1 LSPCNDYFKL
11 ELQTDGPNPDNPTF
25 TTLWHKLD
33 VYRNLWIDMSVIF
46 TQMVI
51 SLTLCDSEVVT
62 LAFYQ
67 PPLLSYALES

>member
-1 LSPCNDYFKL
+1 
-11 ELQTDGPNPDNPTF
+11 
-25 TTLWHKLD
+25 
-33 VYRNLWIDMSVIF
+33 
-46 TQMVI
+46 MVI